1 MVYFIMRKYI
11 ILTPGWKGTLMSDID
26 TQILLLFHQLN
37 AEQKQ
42 EFICLAQSMLTVAQE
57 EMPSDPQTASS

>member
-1 MVYFIMRKYI
+1 
-11 ILTPGWKGTLMSDID
+11 MSDID